1 LLTENVKNRIKQLK
15 KRKKT
20 TKICH

>member
-1 LLTENVKNRIKQLK
+1 MINKRIKKIK

-20 TKICH
+20 TKIPLKTKK